1 MKYKIVENKK
11 NVVTME
17 ICVDRKEWDDA
28 VENTYQTTKGKYNIE
43 GFRKG
48 KAPRKVIESVYGP
61 MVFFEDALGD
71 IFDKHYR
78 TIMAKEKDIEPIDA
92 PDIRV
97 KSLDE
102 KSLVIEVKIPV
113 MPEVTLGEY
122 TGLGIDVKPK
132 AVTAKQV
139 EDEVKRVQE
148 QQARFVEIHDA
159 IKNGNIANI
168 DFEGFVDGVAFNG
181 GKGENY
187 DLEIGSHS
195 FIDTFEE
202 QLIGLKEGEQK
213 DVLVTFPEEYHA
225 PELKGK
231 KATFKVK
238 INAVKEKQLPAI
250 DDALASDVSEFD
262 TLKEWKEHI
271 KEHLTEHAVEDA
283 KITTENRIID
293 TIVSKSKMD
302 LSDIL
307 VENELDNIM
316 HDIEYRLMYQGLK
329 LEDYAK
335 YLNTTVEELREQRRK
350 DAEKACKVRLVM
362 SEIIKKEKM
371 TVKDSEVNAKI
382 KEMAKNADQSL
393 EDYKAHLDDQRIA
406 YIKNN
411 ILLDKLLSFLIEN
424 NK

>member
-17 ICVDRKEWDDA
+17 ISVDKKEWDDA

-48 KAPRKVIESVYGP
+48 KAPRKVIENMYGP
-61 MVFFEDALGD
+61 MVFFEDALTD
-71 IFDKHYR
+71 IFDKHYQA
-78 TIMAKEKDIEPIDA
+78 IMAKEKDIEPIDA
-92 PDIRV
+92 PSIQV
-97 KSLDE
+97 KSLDD
-102 KSLVIEVKIPV
+102 KGLVIEAKIPV

-122 TGLGIDVKPK
+122 TGLGISVEPK

-139 EDEVKRVQE
+139 DAEVKRVQE
-148 QQARFVEIHDA
+148 EQARFVEIHQPIA
-159 IKNGNIANI
+159 NGNIANI
-168 DFEGFVDGVAFNG
+168 DFEGFVDGVAFSG

-202 QLIGLKEGEQK
+202 QLIGAKEGEEK
-213 DVLVTFPEEYHA
+213 EVNVTFPEEYHA

-231 KATFKVK
+231 KAVFKVK
-238 INAVKEKQLPAI
+238 INTVKEKQLPEI
-250 DDALASDVSEFD
+250 NDALASDVSEFD

-283 KITTENRIID
+283 KIETENKIID
-293 TIVSKSKMD
+293 AIVSKSKMELPD
-302 LSDIL
+302 VL
-307 VENELDNIM
+307 VENELDHM
-316 HDIEYRLMYQGLK
+316 MQDMEYRLMYQGLK

-335 YLNTTVEELREQRRK
+335 YLNTTVEDIRNQRK
-350 DAEKACKVRLVM
+350 KEAEKACKVRLVM
-362 SEIIKKEKM
+362 SEVLKREKM
-371 TVKDSEVNAKI
+371 TVKESEVNAKI
-382 KEMAKNADQSL
+382 KEMAKNADQNL
-393 EDYKAHLDDQRIA
+393 EDYKAKLDDERIA

-411 ILLDKLLSFLIEN
+411 ILLDKLLTFLIEN